1 MRCAKYV
8 GRVGALALA
17 LGIGTAVAA
26 PAAADT
32 STTESSTET
41 AAVRPAKTP
50 SKPQVGDR
58 VSSPDPEPEPRD
70 PEDVDSEDPRDAED
84 PEDSAEPATDDLV
97 DLGDEV
103 DDTDTGESADVAAVT
118 VEPAGDSAEPPA
130 RHTPEA
136 AIPETGP
143 ADSEQHANPPE
154 LGDPVDTV
162 VPQDNPGASPVVRTL
177 EAPAPVPSVRQ
188 PTGPVGLVLG
198 APRALADIATRAL
211 AMLFNPPPKAPGDP
225 PLLLAV
231 LAFVRRE
238 IQRTFFNTSPT
249 ATADT
254 ATTTQ
259 GVPIRIALLGND
271 TDPDAGDVLT
281 VTGHTQPAHGVVTLN
296 GDGTVTYTP
305 TAGFNGVDTF
315 SYTISDGASAWHGHG
330 LFGVHTATA
339 TVTITV
345 QPANGAPTA
354 VDDSATTNEDTALTL
369 TGAALVANDRDPRGG
384 PLSIGSVGD
393 AVNGRV
399 TLNSDGSV
407 TFTPNLNYHGAASF
421 TYRVRDAGGTLS
433 DNTATV
439 GIVVTPV
446 DDVVFEF
453 SYGSGSQYWTPEAK
467 AALQAAA
474 TRLAENIA
482 TSSQVVI
489 TYDVTADDIRSG
501 YTAYAISP
509 WGTWQ
514 PAGFWSTVVREKIL
528 SQGQL
533 DANGAEADATL
544 HFSFAWNWEYG
555 DSVGWDEID
564 FQAIATHELL
574 HTLGFVSNVSSA
586 GLNTNR
592 YWYTFDE
599 FLVDRNGTPV
609 VGADFAWNTAY
620 DPHLSGGNG
629 GLFFG
634 GAHAV
639 AAYGGLV
646 PLQAGSLSHLDRAT
660 FTGAAAAYMGELG
673 YGQTL
678 RRLSAVE
685 IGILEDLGYTV
696 VPAGAAALV
705 LV

>member
-17 LGIGTAVAA
+17 LGIGTAVVA
-26 PAAADT
+26 PAAADP
-32 STTESSTET
+32 SAAESSTDS
-41 AAVRPAKTP
+41 AAVSTVKTP
-50 SKPQVGDR
+50 SKPQIGGR
-58 VSSPDPEPEPRD
+58 ASSPEPEPVPAD
-70 PEDVDSEDPRDAED
+70 AEDAEDAED
-84 PEDSAEPATDDLV
+84 PQDAEDPDDPAETSTADTVDEPADTDDTSEPE
-97 DLGDEV
+97 D
-103 DDTDTGESADVAAVT
+103 AARVT
-118 VEPAGDSAEPPA
+118 VEPDGASAASPA
-130 RHTPEA
+130 RHIPDTVNPEA
-136 AIPETGP
+136 GP
-143 ADSEQHANPPE
+143 AASEQDATPPE
-154 LGDPVDTV
+154 LGIPVNTV
-162 VPQDNPGASPVVRTL
+162 APQGETGASAAVVVTV
-177 EAPAPVPSVRQ
+177 EAPAPTVRQ
-188 PTGPVGLVLG
+188 PAGAVGLILG

-211 AMLFNPPPKAPGDP
+211 AMLFNPPPSVPGDP

-238 IQRTFFNTSPT
+238 IQRTFFNTTPT
-249 ATADT
+249 AAADT
-254 ATTTQ
+254 VTTAP
-259 GVPIRIALLGND
+259 GVPIRIAVLGND

-281 VTGHTQPAHGVVTLN
+281 VAGHTQAAHGVVTLN
-296 GDGTVTYTP
+296 GDGTLTYVP
-305 TAGFNGVDTF
+305 VEGFRGVDTF

-345 QPANGAPTA
+345 RSGNSAPTA

-369 TGAALVANDRDPRGG
+369 TAAALVANDRDPQGG
-384 PLSIGSVGD
+384 RLTVGSVGD
-393 AVNGRV
+393 AVHGRV
-399 TLNSDGSV
+399 ALNSDGSV
-407 TFTPNLNYHGAASF
+407 TFTPDLNYHGAASF
-421 TYRVRDAGGTLS
+421 TYRVRDASGTLS

-439 GIVVTPV
+439 SIVVTPV

-453 SYGSGSQYWTPEAK
+453 SFGAGAQYWTPQAK

-474 TRLAENIA
+474 ARLAENIA
-482 TSSQVVI
+482 TSSPVVI

-501 YTAYAISP
+501 YTAYAVSP

-514 PAGFWSTVVREKIL
+514 PTGFWSTVVREKIL
-528 SQGQL
+528 SQVHH
-533 DANGAEADATL
+533 DPNGAEADAKL

-555 DSVGWDEID
+555 DSVDWDEID
-564 FQAIATHELL
+564 FQATATHELL

-586 GLNTNR
+586 GLNMNR
-592 YWYTFDE
+592 YWYSFDE
-599 FLVDRNGTPV
+599 FLVDRNGTSV
-609 VGADFAWNTAY
+609 FGADLAWNTAY

-646 PLQAGSLSHLDRAT
+646 PLQAGSFSHLDRTT
-660 FTGAAAAYMGELG
+660 FTGAAAAYMGEFG

-705 LV
+705 AL